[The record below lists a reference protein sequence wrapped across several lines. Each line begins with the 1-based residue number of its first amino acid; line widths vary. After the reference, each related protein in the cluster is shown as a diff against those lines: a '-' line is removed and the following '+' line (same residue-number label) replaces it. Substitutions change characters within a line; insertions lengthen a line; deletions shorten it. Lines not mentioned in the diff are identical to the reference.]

1 MFLVADI
8 KSLPMGGGEADASDE
23 RMPEPP
29 VAQDASAQKME
40 TGRRYLAWIT
50 FAIRLYAAG
59 IGVVIGELLGS
70 FDDLLYA
77 LIVFVVTD
85 YTTGVLKAVAEKK
98 LSSAIGFK
106 EICKKVCIFT
116 LVGVVNVLDTHI
128 IGSGCVLRSAV
139 IFFYISNE
147 GISIIENAA
156 RMGLPVP
163 QKLQDMLHSLQNK

>member
-1 MFLVADI
+1 
-8 KSLPMGGGEADASDE
+8 MGGREADASDE

-77 LIVFVVTD
+77 LIVFVVT
-85 YTTGVLKAVAEKK
+85 TTSRACLKPSQKRNCRVPLASRKSARRFA
-98 LSSAIGFK
+98 SSPL
-106 EICKKVCIFT
+106 
-116 LVGVVNVLDTHI
+116 LV
-128 IGSGCVLRSAV
+128 
-139 IFFYISNE
+139 
-147 GISIIENAA
+147 
-156 RMGLPVP
+156 
-163 QKLQDMLHSLQNK
+163 